1 MTAWALLLSV
11 TLLTSPDE
19 MERQIAAPLS
29 DVRKADNAAGVAE
42 TNVAAPEGM
51 RSLSVSGRR
60 SDFDRSEGVV
70 MFEGDVLVDYGG
82 EGSMASDRLFIFMKG
97 TNELSRI
104 VAVGHVAVTN
114 GTRVGS
120 CATAVYHR
128 QSGEIEMY
136 GDGKDVLAEFGD
148 TAEGGSSAAGTHIR
162 FRLGA
167 EQVEVE
173 DSRLKF
179 ERREGEGI
187 L

>member
-1 MTAWALLLSV
+1 MIAWAILLSV

-19 MERQIAAPLS
+19 MERQIAAPLTAA
-29 DVRKADNAAGVAE
+29 RKADNAAGVAE
-42 TNVAAPEGM
+42 RKPGTAEGP
-51 RSLSVSGRR
+51 RSLCVSGMR

-136 GDGKDVLAEFGD
+136 GDGKGVLAEFGD
-148 TAEGGSSAAGTHIR
+148 TSEGGSSAAGTHIR

-173 DSRLKF
+173 DSQPKF
-179 ERREGEGI
+179 ERREGDRI